1 VGAVL
6 IAAALAGVIA
16 PKLLPLLA
24 LPDRRV
30 ELDRWTRLLPAATLG
45 ALTTLS
51 ATQWA
56 TGRPAPGWVAFAL
69 VLTLAV
75 ATAVRRSLP
84 ALVLGVVALA
94 ALHLAGL
101 V

>member
-1 VGAVL
+1 MGAVL

-24 LPDRRV
+24 LPDSRA

-56 TGRPAPGWVAFAL
+56 AGRPAPGWVALAL
-69 VLTLAV
+69 LLTLAV
-75 ATAVRRSLP
+75 ATGTRRNLP
-84 ALVLGVVALA
+84 ALILGVLALVALR
-94 ALHLAGL
+94 LAGL

>member
-24 LPDRRV
+24 LPDSRA

-56 TGRPAPGWVAFAL
+56 AGRPAPGWVAFVL
-69 VLTLAV
+69 LLTLAV
-75 ATAVRRSLP
+75 ATGTRRNLP
-84 ALVLGVVALA
+84 ALILGVLALVV
-94 ALHLAGL
+94 LRLAGL